1 MSTVTKTSTITEI
14 ITTTTETI
22 TAIEISTILET
33 STTTITT
40 TAETS
45 TTIVETSTTLIQ
57 TSSTKKTT
65 TTAESTRENLQND
78 ETTETT
84 ILRSTIENNL
94 ENSNQKSNL
103 TGPILTTSSIAV
115 SYICPKNIGILNR
128 TILKSCVK
136 LNSPD
141 FMDLI
146 GKNIFEIDPHTFDNS
161 NFTRLSLSE
170 NKLKKIEANTFGG
183 LSKSLIFLSLRK
195 NYIETIDKMSFAHLS
210 SLTTLNLQQNNL
222 TSIDAQL
229 FKGLQNLTDLNIG
242 YNQIHSIDPQIFSGL
257 NKLETLELDEIC
269 HKCKEST
276 GWSFQIKP
284 DFFHNISK
292 SLKKL
297 YLGNL
302 FNGNI
307 SSVLLH
313 GMSNLQ
319 HLKISYNNLKE
330 IDPNLFR
337 DLENLIKLDLYQNE
351 VHTIKN
357 DTFGSLK
364 RLEELD
370 FHHNQLGP
378 ALDENTFD
386 NLLNLRSLKLHNNNL
401 ESIPKSLYEKGTS
414 LNVKDLDLRYN
425 PISNDTLQ
433 EIQSKRTS
441 LNPSFIT
448 LL

>member
-1 MSTVTKTSTITEI
+1 M
-14 ITTTTETI
+14 
-22 TAIEISTILET
+22 
-33 STTTITT
+33 
-40 TAETS
+40 
-45 TTIVETSTTLIQ
+45 
-57 TSSTKKTT
+57 
-65 TTAESTRENLQND
+65 
-78 ETTETT
+78 TT
-84 ILRSTIENNL
+84 ILRSTIENKA
-94 ENSNQKSNL
+94 ENSNQFSL
-103 TGPILTTSSIAV
+103 LTTSSIAV
-115 SYICPKNIGILNR
+115 SYMCPKNIGILNR
-128 TILKSCVK
+128 TILQSCVK
-136 LNSPD
+136 LNSLD

-146 GKNIFEIDPHTFDNS
+146 GKNISEIDPNTFDHS

-170 NKLKKIEANTFGG
+170 NRLKKIEANTFSG
-183 LSKSLIFLSLRK
+183 LSKSLKLLSLKR
-195 NYIETIDKMSFAHLS
+195 NNIETIDKMSFAHLS

-257 NKLETLELDEIC
+257 NKLEILELDEMC

-276 GWSFQIKP
+276 GWTLQIIKP

-297 YLGNL
+297 FLGNL

-307 SSVLLH
+307 SSELLR

-351 VHTIKN
+351 IHTITN

-370 FHHNQLGP
+370 LHHNQLGP
-378 ALDENTFD
+378 ALNENTFD
-386 NLLNLRSLKLHNNNL
+386 NLLNLRFVKLHNNNL
-401 ESIPKSLYEKGTS
+401 ESIPKSLYEKGMN
-414 LNVKDLDLRYN
+414 LNVTDLDLRYN
-425 PISNDTLQ
+425 PMSNDTLQ

-441 LNPSFIT
+441 LNPSFKT